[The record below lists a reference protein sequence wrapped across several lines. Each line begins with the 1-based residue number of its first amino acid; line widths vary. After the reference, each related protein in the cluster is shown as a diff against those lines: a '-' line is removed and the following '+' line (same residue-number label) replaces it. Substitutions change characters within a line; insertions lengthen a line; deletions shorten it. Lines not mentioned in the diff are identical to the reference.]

1 MKNKKVLLR
10 TLATALLMSG
20 GLALAGQTAHAAK
33 GDVAITEEN
42 FPDSLFRGYVKKN
55 FDKDKNGKL
64 SLTEI
69 SDVKK
74 IDCSG
79 DTLGVMRNEA
89 ITDLKGIEYFT
100 NLTELNCNG
109 NHLYDMDLSKNKKLV
124 KLDCSRNGFNTLKL
138 QNNTS
143 LEVLEAH
150 SNLLWKLDLSQNT
163 KLKSLNVSLNSLEEL
178 DLSQNTKLEELYCHT
193 NRMTGLDLSKL
204 TNLKILTCSANKLE
218 SIDLKKNTKL
228 ERLDI
233 ETNPLTKVDITK
245 CPKLDEV
252 YKTGTRYKS
261 YDATYV
267 QFHSGED
274 DFHKKSPW
282 ITFDTEDTIISTPL
296 YKDVTSKD
304 WYSSAVEY
312 NRNSGFMSGT
322 GAGTFAPSDKLT
334 RAQFVCVLYNVAG
347 NPPVK
352 YTNKFKDVPN
362 GKWYTNGVMWALEK
376 EVTSGISPNEF
387 GTEVTI
393 TREQLATLLYNYA
406 KNANQYTVTF
416 DKKALNK
423 FTDNGQVSS
432 WAKEAMQWA
441 ISNGVISGK
450 ATNNIIILDP
460 KGLATRA
467 ECAQIIM
474 NFMKNTKK

>member
-1 MKNKKVLLR
+1 MKKRKVLLR
-10 TLATALLMSG
+10 TLATALLLSG
-20 GLALAGQTAHAAK
+20 GLAFAGQTAHAAK
-33 GDVAITEEN
+33 GDVAITEKN
-42 FPDSLFRGYVKKN
+42 FPDSLFRGYVTKN

-100 NLTELNCNG
+100 NLTELNCSG

-150 SNLLWKLDLSQNT
+150 SNLLWKLNLSKNT

-218 SIDLKKNTKL
+218 SINLKKNTKL

-233 ETNPLTKVDITK
+233 ETNPLTTVDITK

-261 YDATYV
+261 YDAIYV

-274 DFHKKSPW
+274 DFHKKSPL
-282 ITFDTEDTIISTPL
+282 ITFDTEDTVISTPVF
-296 YKDVTSKD
+296 KDVNSKD

-312 NRNSGFMSGT
+312 NRNCGFMSGT
-322 GAGTFAPSDKLT
+322 GKGTFSPNSKLT

-347 NPPVK
+347 NPIVP
-352 YTNKFKDVPN
+352 YSNKFKDVPN
-362 GKWYTNGVMWALEK
+362 NKWFTNGVMWALDK
-376 EVTSGISPNEF
+376 KITSGISNNEF
-387 GTEVTI
+387 GTEKTI
-393 TREQLATLLYNYA
+393 TREQLATLLYNFA
-406 KNANQYTVTF
+406 KQDSRYETKYN
-416 DKKALNK
+416 KKALNK

-432 WAKEAMQWA
+432 YAKEAMQWA
-441 ISNGVISGK
+441 ISNGVMSGK
-450 ATNNIIILDP
+450 ATKGIVILDP
-460 KGLATRA
+460 KGEATRA

-474 NFMKNTKK
+474 NFIKNTKK